1 MEYVNWFSIIIAAIC
16 STILGN
22 LWYSS
27 TLFGNKWKKEL
38 NITHETL
45 HSDNNTKIFGITFL
59 MAFVYSYMLAK
70 IMIRTDFSGM
80 ADGLKLGFMIGICF
94 SAMSLGINYQ
104 FSKRSTTLYFI
115 DAGYMIV
122 SSTIMGTIIGVMGN

>member
-1 MEYVNWFSIIIAAIC
+1 
-16 STILGN
+16 
-22 LWYSS
+22 
-27 TLFGNKWKKEL
+27 
-38 NITHETL
+38 
-45 HSDNNTKIFGITFL
+45 
-59 MAFVYSYMLAK
+59 MLAK